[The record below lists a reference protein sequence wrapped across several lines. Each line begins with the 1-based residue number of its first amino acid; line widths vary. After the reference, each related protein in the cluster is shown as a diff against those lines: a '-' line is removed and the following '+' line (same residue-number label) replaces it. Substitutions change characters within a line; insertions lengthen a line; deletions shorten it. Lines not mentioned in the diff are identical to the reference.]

1 MRFLATVILT
11 LTSSLALAQEQA
23 AAEPATKL
31 EAFQATTGTVV
42 VRGFTT
48 TGTVRGLGGV
58 VTVDARE
65 FRDAS
70 NPNKRVTGIS
80 ISVKEASR
88 LERENTSFI
97 DAEEIESLLQGLD
110 YIGKATKEV
119 TSFENFEAEYRTKGD
134 FRVTAF
140 NDNSGQLNIAVSSG
154 RIGKSTV
161 YLKASQLSELKA
173 LVEAARSKL

>member
-1 MRFLATVILT
+1 MRYIASVIL
-11 LTSSLALAQEQA
+11 ALVSPLVFSQEQA
-23 AAEPATKL
+23 PPEPATKL

-42 VRGFTT
+42 VRGYTT
-48 TGTVRGLGGV
+48 AGTVRGLGGV
-58 VTVDARE
+58 ITVDARE

-70 NPNKRVTGIS
+70 NLGKRVTGIS
-80 ISVKEASR
+80 ISVKETSR

-97 DAEEIESLLQGLD
+97 DAEEIESLLQGLE

-154 RIGKSTV
+154 RIGKSTA
-161 YLKASQLSELKA
+161 YLKAPQLQELKA
-173 LVEAARSKL
+173 FVEAARAKL